1 MAENNIGSI
10 YTLIDV
16 VKDSTLNITEFAAV
30 LARKNPIVREAP
42 MMEANQPLT
51 HIGSRQNSLP
61 TVQKR
66 ALNDGVPKS
75 THKEVPVTAP
85 MSLFETM
92 SQVDEELLRL
102 AGASAPQFR
111 ARKDAAFAEAMA
123 QSVAEEIFYGSIA
136 DDALGFNGLATLFNS
151 STTRP
156 NGDSTWP
163 YNVVLA
169 GGSGSDGTSIY
180 VVEWGM
186 DKVHLIYPKGT
197 VGGLEYQDLGKQL
210 VAGVTSSTEFVAYV
224 SQFKWRCGLFVA
236 DQRCVQR
243 IANIEVS
250 GADNIFDD
258 DQLLAVCNNLPD
270 MGENPSTRIYVNR
283 AIRTQMDIRVKD
295 KNNVFYTNNA
305 DAFGRPVLAF
315 RGIPVQVC
323 DAITTE
329 TTIS

>member
-10 YTLIDV
+10 YTLVDI

-42 MMEANQPLT
+42 MMEANQALT

-102 AGASAPQFR
+102 AGANAPQFR
-111 ARKDAAFAEAMA
+111 ARKDSAFAEAMA
-123 QSVAEEIFYGSIA
+123 QSVADEIFYGSIA

-151 STTRP
+151 SSVYP
-156 NGDSTWP
+156 NGDSSWP
-163 YNVVLA
+163 YNVQLA

-180 VVEWGM
+180 IVEWGM
-186 DKVHLIYPKGT
+186 DKAHLIYPKGT
-197 VGGLEYQDLGKQL
+197 VGGLEYQDLGRQL
-210 VAGVTSSTEFVAYV
+210 VSGITSTTEFVAYV

-243 IANIEVS
+243 IANIELS
-250 GADNIFDD
+250 GADNIFDED
-258 DQLLAVCNNLPD
+258 LLIKAIGNLPD
-270 MGENPSTRIYVNR
+270 EGENPNTRIYVNR
-283 AIRTQMDIRVKD
+283 TIKTQMRIKLKD
-295 KNNVFYTNNA
+295 KNNVHFTVENGL
-305 DAFGRPVLAF
+305 FGAKVLAF
-315 RGIPVQVC
+315 DQIPIQTS

-329 TTIS
+329 ATIS